1 MRRRRPV
8 VDLRL
13 AARPVPLLAARL
25 MVRIGSR
32 ACLVVGA
39 AVLVVGAVPR
49 VFAAGS
55 LAMIAA
61 SAAVASIGTA
71 IAFCALP
78 ALVLDSTPA
87 PRSAAANGLNALAR
101 STGTAIASATLGAL
115 LGVGAGG
122 MVGFF
127 VVGAAASVGALLSV
141 MLVPRAPARYRPT
154 LPPPEALAV

>member
-1 MRRRRPV
+1 M
-8 VDLRL
+8 L
-13 AARPVPLLAARL
+13 
-25 MVRIGSR
+25 G
-32 ACLVVGA
+32 
-39 AVLVVGAVPR
+39 
-49 VFAAGS
+49 
-55 LAMIAA
+55 
-61 SAAVASIGTA
+61 
-71 IAFCALP
+71 
-78 ALVLDSTPA
+78 STPA